1 MKTTKFTQE
10 DLIDNKDGSYSLNL
24 LKVED
29 FGIETIPG
37 KESIIQINLTQGGFV
52 KVGEIEL
59 GEFSED
65 LGMYMRD
72 PHYYHSSMRE
82 LCERY
87 LSEVEYYKIE
97 KED

>member
-1 MKTTKFTQE
+1 MKTTQT
-10 DLIDNKDGSYSLNL
+10 LA
-24 LKVED
+24 VED

-37 KESIIQINLTQGGFV
+37 KESIIQINLADGGFV
-52 KVGEIEL
+52 KVGAIEL

-65 LGMYMRD
+65 LAMYMRH

-87 LSEVEYYKIE
+87 LSEVEDYKIE